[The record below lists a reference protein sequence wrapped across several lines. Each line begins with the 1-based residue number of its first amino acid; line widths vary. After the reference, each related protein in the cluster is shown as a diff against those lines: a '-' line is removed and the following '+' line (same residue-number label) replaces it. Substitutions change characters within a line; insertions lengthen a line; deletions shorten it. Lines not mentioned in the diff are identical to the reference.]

1 MNLYDYGARN
11 YDPAIGRWMNIDP
24 LAESFYDDSPF
35 TYALNNPVYFIDP
48 TGMSSEPN
56 DVEETDCSKKGDC
69 VQLAEVVVTAKRSSN
84 PYDNKN
90 VAANSRAL
98 HTAINNTP
106 ATRNIDQGIKDF
118 TGMLSPAIAA
128 VYLLDDLN
136 RGKEVDKLDYIA
148 IVPAFKLAK
157 FKAFG
162 TIIQKTTPV
171 VDNISKV
178 LKFGGDEAIEHFGK
192 HGKSVMDALGKTAY
206 NLKDYVN
213 DANYVIQNGIFVPEK
228 NAFVKLIGGTGSA
241 KYAFVGLNR
250 STGEI
255 TTFHIKTAKE
265 LSKSAPSL
273 GIKF

>member
-1 MNLYDYGARN
+1 MAS
-11 YDPAIGRWMNIDP
+11 
-24 LAESFYDDSPF
+24 ESNGD
-35 TYALNNPVYFIDP
+35 
-48 TGMSSEPN
+48 
-56 DVEETDCSKKGDC
+56 TDCSKKGDC
-69 VQLAEVVVTAKRSSN
+69 VQLQEVVVTAKRSSN

-98 HTAINNTP
+98 HNAINNTP
-106 ATRNIDQGIKDF
+106 ATKNIDQGIKDV

-128 VYLLDDLN
+128 VYLLDDLS
-136 RGKEVDKLDYIA
+136 RGKEVDKLDYFA
-148 IVPAFKLAK
+148 IIPAFKLAK
-157 FKAFG
+157 FKKLG
-162 TIIQKTTPV
+162 TISQKLIPIVNKT
-171 VDNISKV
+171 SKT
-178 LKFGGDEAIEHFGK
+178 LKFGGDEAIQHFGK

-206 NLKDYVN
+206 NLKDYVD

-228 NAFVKLIGGTGSA
+228 NAFVKLVGGTGSA

-265 LSKSAPSL
+265 LSRSAPSL